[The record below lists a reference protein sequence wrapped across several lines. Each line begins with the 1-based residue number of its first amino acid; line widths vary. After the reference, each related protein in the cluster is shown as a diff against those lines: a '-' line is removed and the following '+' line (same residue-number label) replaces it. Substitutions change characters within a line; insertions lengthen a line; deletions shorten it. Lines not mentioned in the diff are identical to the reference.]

1 MGTNP
6 GHTTDAVAIRFAI
19 SSSADKCII
28 ATNVPKVF
36 DSDPKSNPDAIPS
49 FDSLTHSQLLEIIG
63 SSEHMRAG
71 TSQIV
76 DPIGAIDASENGLTL
91 NILDGR
97 NVDLIRKAIIG
108 GDFQGTEVRG
118 G

>member
-1 MGTNP
+1 
-6 GHTTDAVAIRFAI
+6 
-19 SSSADKCII
+19 
-28 ATNVPKVF
+28 
-36 DSDPKSNPDAIPS
+36 
-49 FDSLTHSQLLEIIG
+49 
-63 SSEHMRAG
+63 MRAG

-108 GDFQGTEVRG
+108 GDFQGTEVEEDKA
-118 G
+118 